1 MSRKM
6 NMVRPAI
13 ALTVALLLVG
23 CASSGGGRDIAPS
36 SYVAGAAAPLEPLP
50 KVGRSSGQSTEV
62 SNRLELRAYTLANRA
77 RREAG
82 LPALEMRYDLGRLA
96 RRHAKDMAV
105 RDFFSHYNPDGE
117 GPGERARDER
127 VYFTVFA
134 ENLARVR
141 YADDPARLAVEGWLQ
156 SPGHR
161 RNLLDE
167 TAAEYSFTGVGVVC
181 REDGTVL
188 LSQVFLR

>member
-1 MSRKM
+1 M
-6 NMVRPAI
+6 NTIRPAI
-13 ALTVALLLVG
+13 ALLVAFLLVA
-23 CASSGGGRDIAPS
+23 CAGIRGGRDIAPAS
-36 SYVAGAAAPLEPLP
+36 LGAGSAAPHERLP
-50 KVGRSSGQSTEV
+50 KVGRSAGQSCEV
-62 SNRLELRAYTLANRA
+62 NNRLELRVFTLANRA

-82 LPALEMRYDLGRLA
+82 LPLLEMRYDLVRLA
-96 RRHAKDMAV
+96 RRHARDMAV
-105 RDFFSHYNPDGE
+105 RDYFSHYDPDGR
-117 GPGERARDER
+117 GPGDRAREDR
-127 VYFTVFA
+127 VQYSVFA

-141 YADDPARLAVEGWLQ
+141 YGGDPARLAVEGWLE

-167 TAAEYSFTGVGVVC
+167 TAAEYSFTGVGVVR